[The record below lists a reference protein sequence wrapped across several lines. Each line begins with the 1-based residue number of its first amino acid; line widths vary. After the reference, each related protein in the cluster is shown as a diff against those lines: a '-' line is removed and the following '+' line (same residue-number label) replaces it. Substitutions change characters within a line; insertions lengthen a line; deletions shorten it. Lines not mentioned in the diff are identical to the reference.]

1 MAKISVIIPVYNTA
15 EYLEKCMESV
25 LAQTFRDFEVMLVDD
40 GSTDGVSPAM
50 CDTYGKRD
58 TRVSAEGSKDQSDSQ
73 AKRWSSVRM
82 DSRPC

>member
-15 EYLEKCMESV
+15 EYLEKCIESV

-58 TRVSAEGSKDQSDSQ
+58 TRVRVMHKQNGGLQSAWIAGLVE
-73 AKRWSSVRM
+73 
-82 DSRPC
+82 SRAD